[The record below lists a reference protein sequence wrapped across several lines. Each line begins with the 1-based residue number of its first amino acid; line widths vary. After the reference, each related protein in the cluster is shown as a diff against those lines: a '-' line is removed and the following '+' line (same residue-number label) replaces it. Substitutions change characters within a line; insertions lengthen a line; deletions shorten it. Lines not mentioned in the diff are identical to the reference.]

1 MKDMKNNMKV
11 GFIGLGLMGLPM
23 AKNILAKG
31 FSLSVYNRSPQ
42 KTKELE
48 KMGASVAESPMELGE
63 TCDVVITMVTGP
75 KDVREVLLGKNG
87 VALADRQEL
96 IVVDMSTIGPT
107 AACRIADDL
116 KEMKID
122 FVDAPVTGSVVR
134 AESGELTIFIGG
146 KETVVEKVRPVLAAM
161 GTDLQYM
168 GKIGMG
174 QAIKMVNN
182 LIAGETVAT
191 LAEAFILADTLKLPR
206 KKVMDSLQNVF
217 GVSPN
222 MKMKMPN
229 MVSGK
234 FPTAFSVANIRKD
247 LKLAQLELEDKNQL
261 PILKISEKLY
271 KQGIDQGLGNEDLS
285 AVIEVLEEK

>member
-1 MKDMKNNMKV
+1 MNKFKI

-31 FSLSVYNRSPQ
+31 FPLSVYNRSPQ

-48 KMGASVAESPMELGE
+48 KLGATVAKSPMELGE

-87 VALADRQEL
+87 VALADRPEL

-122 FVDAPVTGSVVR
+122 FVDAPVTGGTSG
-134 AESGELTIFIGG
+134 AEKGTLTIFIGA
-146 KETVVEKVRPVLAAM
+146 KEAIYEKVKPVLETM
-161 GTDLQYM
+161 GTDLQYI
-168 GKIGMG
+168 GKIGTG
-174 QAIKMVNN
+174 QGVKLINN
-182 LIAGETVAT
+182 LIVGETITA
-191 LAEAFILADTLKLPR
+191 LAEGFVLADEMKIPR
-206 KKVMDSLQNVF
+206 KVVAEALQNVF
-217 GVSPN
+217 GLSPN
-222 MKMKMPN
+222 MKNKMPN
-229 MVSGK
+229 MIAGK
-234 FPTAFSVANIRKD
+234 HKVTFSVANIRKD
-247 LKLAQLELEDKNQL
+247 LKLAQIELEQKSKLPQL
-261 PILKISEKLY
+261 KVAEKLY
-271 KQGIDQGLGNEDLS
+271 KKGIDQGMGNQDLS

>member
-1 MKDMKNNMKV
+1 MMNKFKI

-31 FSLSVYNRSPQ
+31 FPLSVYNRSPQ

-48 KMGASVAESPMELGE
+48 KMGATVAKSPMELGE
-63 TCDVVITMVTGP
+63 TCDVVITCVTGP

-122 FVDAPVTGSVVR
+122 FVDAPVTGGTSG
-134 AESGELTIFIGG
+134 AEKGTLTIFIGA
-146 KETVVEKVRPVLAAM
+146 KESIYEKVKPVLETM
-161 GTDLQYM
+161 GTDLQYI

-174 QAIKMVNN
+174 QGVKLINN
-182 LIAGETVAT
+182 LIVGETITALAEGFVLADEMKIPRKV
-191 LAEAFILADTLKLPR
+191 LAEA
-206 KKVMDSLQNVF
+206 LQNVF
-217 GVSPN
+217 GLSPN
-222 MKMKMPN
+222 MKNKMPN
-229 MVSGK
+229 MIAGK
-234 FPTAFSVANIRKD
+234 HTVTFSVANIRKD
-247 LKLAQLELEDKNQL
+247 LKLAQIELEQKSKLPQL
-261 PILKISEKLY
+261 KVSEKLY
-271 KQGIDQGLGNEDLS
+271 KKGIDQGMGNQDLS
-285 AVIEVLEEK
+285 AVVEVWEEK

>member
-1 MKDMKNNMKV
+1 MNKKIKV

-31 FSLSVYNRSPQ
+31 FALSVYNRSPQ

-48 KMGASVAESPMELGE
+48 KLGATVAKSPMELGE
-63 TCDVVITMVTGP
+63 TCDVVITCVTGP

-146 KETVVEKVRPVLAAM
+146 KETVVEKVRPVLGAM

-271 KQGIDQGLGNEDLS
+271 KQGIDQGLAEADLS
-285 AVIEVLEEK
+285 AVLEVLEEK

>member
-1 MKDMKNNMKV
+1 MMNKFKI

-31 FSLSVYNRSPQ
+31 FPLSVYNRSPQ

-48 KMGASVAESPMELGE
+48 KMGATVAKSPMELGE
-63 TCDVVITMVTGP
+63 TCDVVITCVTGP

-122 FVDAPVTGSVVR
+122 FVDAPVTGGTSG
-134 AESGELTIFIGG
+134 AEKGTLTIFIGA
-146 KETVVEKVRPVLAAM
+146 KESIYEKVKPVLETM
-161 GTDLQYM
+161 GTDLQYI

-174 QAIKMVNN
+174 QGVKLINN
-182 LIAGETVAT
+182 LIVGETITALAEGFVLADEMKIPRKV
-191 LAEAFILADTLKLPR
+191 LAEA
-206 KKVMDSLQNVF
+206 LQNVF
-217 GVSPN
+217 GLSPN
-222 MKMKMPN
+222 MKNKMPN
-229 MVSGK
+229 MIAGK
-234 FPTAFSVANIRKD
+234 HTVTFSVANIRKD
-247 LKLAQLELEDKNQL
+247 LKLAQIELEQKSKLPQL
-261 PILKISEKLY
+261 KVSEKLY
-271 KQGIDQGLGNEDLS
+271 KKGIDQGMGNQDLS
-285 AVIEVLEEK
+285 AVVEVLEEK

>member
-1 MKDMKNNMKV
+1 MKI

-31 FSLSVYNRSPQ
+31 FPLSVYNRTPA
-42 KTKELE
+42 KTKELQ
-48 KMGASVAESPMELGE
+48 KLGATVVKSPMELGE
-63 TCDVVITMVTGP
+63 TCDVIITCVTGP

-107 AACRIADDL
+107 AAMQIADDL

-122 FVDAPVTGSVVR
+122 FVDAPVTGGT
-134 AESGELTIFIGG
+134 AGAQKGTLTIFIGG
-146 KETVVEKVRPVLAAM
+146 KESVVEKVRPVLATM
-161 GTDLQYM
+161 GSDLQYI

-174 QAIKMVNN
+174 QGVKLINN
-182 LIAGETVAT
+182 LIVGETISA
-191 LAEAFILADTLKLPR
+191 LAEGFLLADEMKLPR
-206 KKVMDSLQNVF
+206 KKVMESLQNVF
-217 GVSPN
+217 GLSPN
-222 MKMKMPN
+222 MKNKMPN

-234 FPTAFSVANIRKD
+234 HPVTFSVANIRKD
-247 LKLAQLELEDKNQL
+247 LSLAQKELESKNKL
-261 PILKISEKLY
+261 PLLKITERLY
-271 KQGIDQGLGNEDLS
+271 KQGIDQGLANDDLS

>member
-1 MKDMKNNMKV
+1 MMNKFKI

-31 FSLSVYNRSPQ
+31 FPLSVYNRSPQ

-48 KMGASVAESPMELGE
+48 KLGATVAKSPLELGE

-87 VALADRQEL
+87 VALADRPEL

-122 FVDAPVTGSVVR
+122 FVDAPVTGGTSG
-134 AESGELTIFIGG
+134 AEKGTLTIFIGA
-146 KETVVEKVRPVLAAM
+146 KEAIYEKVKPVLETM
-161 GTDLQYM
+161 GTDLQYI
-168 GKIGMG
+168 GKIGTG
-174 QAIKMVNN
+174 QGVKLINN
-182 LIAGETVAT
+182 LIVGETITA
-191 LAEAFILADTLKLPR
+191 LAEGFVLADEMKIPR
-206 KKVMDSLQNVF
+206 KVVAEALQNVF
-217 GVSPN
+217 GLSPN
-222 MKMKMPN
+222 MKNKMPN
-229 MVSGK
+229 MIAGK
-234 FPTAFSVANIRKD
+234 HKVTFSVANIRKD
-247 LKLAQLELEDKNQL
+247 LKLAQIELEQKSKLPQL
-261 PILKISEKLY
+261 KVAEKLY
-271 KQGIDQGLGNEDLS
+271 KKGIDQGMGNQDLS